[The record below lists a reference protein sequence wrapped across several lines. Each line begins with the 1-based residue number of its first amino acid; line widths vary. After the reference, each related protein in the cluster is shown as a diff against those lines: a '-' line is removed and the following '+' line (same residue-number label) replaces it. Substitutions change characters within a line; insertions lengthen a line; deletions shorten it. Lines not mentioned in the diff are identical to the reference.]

1 MYIVNKHGV
10 THLVADR
17 SLTKDERLATEA
29 EIAAYDAPTPSA
41 TPNST
46 GAPSLELANA
56 IAERDAE
63 IARLQAALN
72 DKAKK

>member
-17 SLTKDERLATEA
+17 PLSKDERLANDV
-29 EIAAYDAPTPSA
+29 EIAAYDALTAPA

-46 GAPSLELANA
+46 DKQILETVNT

-63 IARLQAALN
+63 IARLRALV
-72 DKAKK
+72 DGKAKR